1 MDELDIEKERELL
14 RKMMEHSK
22 AEQERKL
29 EAARLK
35 AEAEDA
41 AWWQAKLDAQKVYDD
56 NLCKEILMEDERA
69 KLERHKA
76 IREALNL
83 GGVRV
88 VDKTKQRE
96 AHPDW
101 GGFS

>member
-29 EAARLK
+29 EAAKFK
-35 AEAEDA
+35 AE
-41 AWWQAKLDAQKVYDD
+41 Q
-56 NLCKEILMEDERA
+56 ER
-69 KLERHKA
+69 
-76 IREALNL
+76 IREAM
-83 GGVRV
+83 
-88 VDKTKQRE
+88 VDAHLRRHEERKQVRE